1 MALDDDAETMARFVG
16 TRDRRLFTML
26 FEKYERPMFAHVLR
40 FVRNRATA
48 EELTQE
54 VFVRVYTTKRYR
66 PEHPFR
72 AWIYRVATNVCL
84 NELRRG
90 RHGAIHESLDATPDE
105 ASPGREL
112 PSTEAGPD
120 DALAGERLAARVSDR
135 LDRLPPKQRAAF
147 LMVRHDGLTHEEIA
161 TALDTSVS
169 AVKSLVHR
177 ALDALRREVEA
188 ATVEPAREEVAS

>member
-1 MALDDDAETMARFVG
+1 MALDDDAQTMARFVG

-54 VFVRVYTTKRYR
+54 VFVRVYTTKRYL

-90 RHGAIHESLDATPDE
+90 RHGAIHEPL
-105 ASPGREL
+105 SPEEPQSGREL
-112 PSTEAGPD
+112 ASPEAGPEG
-120 DALAGERLAARVSDR
+120 ALEGERLAARVSAR
-135 LDRLPPKQRAAF
+135 LERLPPKQRAAF
-147 LMVRHDGLTHEEIA
+147 LMVRHDGLSHEEIA
-161 TALDTSVS
+161 RALDTSVS

-188 ATVEPAREEVAS
+188 AATEAAREEVAS